1 MGFNLIF
8 SHISKYQYVFK
19 FSFLCWLNYFT
30 VQLPRLYS
38 FFPNSQFLSLC
49 IFTTGTFCG
58 FIL

>member
-30 VQLPRLYS
+30 LFVFYFHKQDTVPIAD
-38 FFPNSQFLSLC
+38 LS
-49 IFTTGTFCG
+49 
-58 FIL
+58 